1 MADIRSFKERVGA
14 LRNLRPFVAMV
25 WRTSPGLAAASVA
38 LRLVRAFAPVAT
50 LYVGK
55 LIIDEVVR
63 LAGRRPNPRR
73 SSNGWTAVFSPASA
87 FCS

>member
-1 MADIRSFKERVGA
+1 MANIGSFRERVGA

-25 WRTSPGLAAASVA
+25 WRTSPGLALASVA
-38 LRLVRAFAPVAT
+38 LRLVRALAPVAT

-73 SSNGWTAVFSPASA
+73 SNNGWRAVFSLASA
-87 FCS
+87 CCF